1 MYRYDRFCRSLSL
14 CTVLVSMHVC
24 VVCLLSVRARLV
36 RCVRAVFF
44 AVSSVCVCYIYISII
59 IYRGGVFDARAGVTD
74 PEPRCARD
82 RRCEMETHIP
92 HPHRTRLGLEISPR
106 ETRESNI
113 MVCIPWER
121 LCFIITFILH
131 GPLTRGPARRPRA
144 AARARVQRRG
154 ERGIFKSGRPVTHPH
169 RPHPHR
175 LHSQR
180 RRLAAGSSRS
190 PCTLQQTRLRTSA
203 FVPAPEWPRGDEISN
218 CVRRGR
224 PRFGI
229 HAAAVLRSEPRGW
242 P

>member
-1 MYRYDRFCRSLSL
+1 MHALYGMY
-14 CTVLVSMHVC
+14 TVGEIMLYNFYSPHD
-24 VVCLLSVRARLV
+24 RAR
-36 RCVRAVFF
+36 
-44 AVSSVCVCYIYISII
+44 
-59 IYRGGVFDARAGVTD
+59 
-74 PEPRCARD
+74 
-82 RRCEMETHIP
+82 
-92 HPHRTRLGLEISPR
+92 
-106 ETRESNI
+106 
-113 MVCIPWER
+113 
-121 LCFIITFILH
+121 
-131 GPLTRGPARRPRA
+131 RGPAR
-144 AARARVQRRG
+144 ARAFR

-229 HAAAVLRSEPRGW
+229 HAAAVLRSEPIGW
-242 P
+242 PWATGGLLRRWVAARGCCGGKAASDHAAVPRPSCSSSPRWRHDS

>member
-1 MYRYDRFCRSLSL
+1 MYRGTVKAYSTVTVRYRGTACAVLWCGTQGPRLDSAVGCP
-14 CTVLVSMHVC
+14 CTKVVGTVVRVSWTTVHALYGMYTVGEIM
-24 VVCLLSVRARLV
+24 LYNNFLFSTPGEAPRARAL
-36 RCVRAVFF
+36 
-44 AVSSVCVCYIYISII
+44 
-59 IYRGGVFDARAGVTD
+59 RGGK
-74 PEPRCARD
+74 
-82 RRCEMETHIP
+82 
-92 HPHRTRLGLEISPR
+92 
-106 ETRESNI
+106 
-113 MVCIPWER
+113 
-121 LCFIITFILH
+121 
-131 GPLTRGPARRPRA
+131 
-144 AARARVQRRG
+144 
-154 ERGIFKSGRPVTHPH
+154 FKSGRLVTHPH

-224 PRFGI
+224 PLFGI